1 MKKNKPSSLI
11 IVELVFVLIITIL
24 ISLPTHAV
32 QARSYT
38 MGQYLYNEPVSRALL
53 GGEWLA
59 NPVLIS
65 PHTTVGADEAPQVIM
80 TPADRHEIVDLRADL
95 TALQSTV
102 NQVTT
107 QQLNNNSSF
116 NPSTN
121 NDAYRIDALEAKIND
136 LTTQLNTLR
145 ASMLGST
152 GVSASA
158 GLSSNNVSYE
168 DMQALTKR
176 MTNVEGTLSAN
187 DSMLKRILSFLK
199 LK

>member
-1 MKKNKPSSLI
+1 MKKNNSPIIIASIFALIVGMSLTYS
-11 IVELVFVLIITIL
+11 VDT
-24 ISLPTHAV
+24 A

-59 NPVLIS
+59 NPVLIT
-65 PHTTVGADEAPQVIM
+65 PHTTVATDEAPQVIM

-121 NDAYRIDALEAKIND
+121 NDAYRIDALEARIND
-136 LTTQLNTLR
+136 LTTQLNALR
-145 ASMLGST
+145 ASMPIAM
-152 GVSASA
+152 SASV
-158 GLSSNNVSYE
+158 GLPSNNVSYE

-187 DSMLKRILSFLK
+187 DSMLKKILSFLK

>member
-1 MKKNKPSSLI
+1 MKKNKFSSVIVASVFALI
-11 IVELVFVLIITIL
+11 VGIS
-24 ISLPTHAV
+24 ISLPTHAA

-59 NPVLIS
+59 NPVLIV
-65 PHTTVGADEAPQVIM
+65 PHTTVNADEAPQVIM

-116 NPSTN
+116 SPSTN

-136 LTTQLNTLR
+136 LTTQLNALR
-145 ASMLGST
+145 ASMPGAM
-152 GVSASA
+152 SARV
-158 GLSSNNVSYE
+158 GLPSNNVSYE

-187 DSMLKRILSFLK
+187 DSMLKKILSFLK
-199 LK
+199 MK

>member
-1 MKKNKPSSLI
+1 MKKNSFV
-11 IVELVFVLIITIL
+11 IVSVFALLVGMSFTYSVD
-24 ISLPTHAV
+24 AV

-59 NPVLIS
+59 NPVLIA
-65 PHTTVGADEAPQVIM
+65 PHTTVAADEAPQVIM

-95 TALQSTV
+95 TALQNTV

-116 NPSTN
+116 SPSTN

-136 LTTQLNTLR
+136 LTTQLNALR
-145 ASMLGST
+145 ASMPAATSI
-152 GVSASA
+152 SASV

-168 DMQALTKR
+168 DMQTITKR

-187 DSMLKRILSFLK
+187 DSMLKKILSFLK